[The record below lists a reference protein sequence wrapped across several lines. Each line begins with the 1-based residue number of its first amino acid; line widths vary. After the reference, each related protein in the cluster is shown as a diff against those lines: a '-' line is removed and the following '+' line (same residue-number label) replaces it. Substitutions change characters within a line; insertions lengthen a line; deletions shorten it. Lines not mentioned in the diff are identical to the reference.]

1 MECIDNKGLK
11 YDSFLHQVSVKKP
24 GNKRAYST
32 TIKQELITI
41 DEIEAV
47 KKEFLQ
53 RCSEMPEKSLKNYGK
68 YCIEY
73 KAPYEGKE
81 HIYTEFIMGFLAMD

>member
-1 MECIDNKGLK
+1 MECIDNKDLK
-11 YDSFLHQVSVKKP
+11 YESFLHQVSVKKP
-24 GNKRAYST
+24 GDKLAYST
-32 TIKQELITI
+32 TIKQEWVTP

-47 KKEFLQ
+47 KEEFLK
-53 RCSEMPEKSLKNYGK
+53 RCSEMPEKSFKNYGK

-81 HIYTEFIMGFLAMD
+81 HIYTEFIMGFLATE